1 MPLRGQSFA
10 RITKFLNSRVE
21 LPLWVP
27 ALVQSLIAVGLLLL
41 LAFVEKETGV
51 GFWVVF
57 SSLLLFLLVSALVT
71 HLGWR
76 ANLRAQLESDLLN
89 QALEGLPH
97 PRLIVGPDGETI
109 FANAM
114 FVQKFNPGAENH
126 LNVFFDYIAG
136 DPAASRAIKS
146 LQATVSTGSSQSVD
160 LKLRQRHG
168 QVEWLSVGAYSI
180 SERPGYVMWSIE
192 DITERLLIEE
202 RLRNDQEALF
212 EFVESA
218 PVGFYSVDGDGKF
231 IFINKTLADWLGT
244 TPEEVIG
251 GDFHLHDFIV
261 SALPPQTVPYDP
273 SGQDSVGTSLPT
285 TIIQHENVSLCG
297 HQGRVL
303 QVQISQNCVLGLD
316 GQLTTRSVVHDVTS
330 ERELERA
337 LRQSV
342 HRFQRFFDAAPGG
355 IAQLDLSG
363 RIVECNQAF
372 RKLVADGGGEVTG
385 GLLADLIVDEE
396 RPKIEQLLSSIVD
409 GVEEGAL
416 IEVTLGDGEKD
427 TPLRV
432 ASFFASRLEDD
443 DGDLTG
449 LIIHGLDTTELK
461 HLQIQFTQSQKMQA
475 VGQLAGGIA
484 HDFNN
489 LLTAMI
495 GFCDL
500 LLQRHR
506 PGEQSFADIMQIKQN
521 ANRAANLVRQL
532 LAFSRQQTVSSK
544 VLNVTEVLVDL
555 SHLLRRLIGETIQ
568 LKISHG
574 RNLGLVKADQGQ
586 LEQVIVNLAVN
597 ARDAMS
603 EGGTLSISTENVS
616 LASPERLGT
625 ETLPAGDYIRLE
637 VADTGMGMDKNV
649 MERIFD
655 PFFSTKEV
663 GLGTGLGLST
673 VIGIIKQSDGFISVA
688 STPEEGSVFAV
699 LLPRHHP
706 VESIERP
713 PPVDT
718 GEAPPVDTGEAPPVR
733 DLTGVGTV
741 LLVEDEDAVRLFSA
755 RALRNKGYNVLEA
768 RSGNTAI
775 ELIRRTE
782 DQIDLLITD
791 VVMPDMDGPA
801 LIEWIRGNR
810 PGMKVICISGYAE
823 ESFRNVLDH
832 SADIHFLP
840 KPFNLEELA
849 GKVKEVF

>member
-1 MPLRGQSFA
+1 MPLRRQFFGKMTQ
-10 RITKFLNSRVE
+10 FLSNRVE

-27 ALVQSLIAVGLLLL
+27 AVVQGLIAAGLLLL
-41 LAFVEKETGV
+41 FAFVEKGVGV

-57 SSLLLFLLVSALVT
+57 SGLLLFLLISGLVT
-71 HLGWR
+71 HLGWH
-76 ANLRAQLESDLLN
+76 ANLRARLESDLLN

-114 FVQKFNPGAENH
+114 FIRKFNPENENS
-126 LNVFFDYIAG
+126 LKALLDYIAG
-136 DPAASRAIKS
+136 DVGTSRAMKS
-146 LQATVSTGSSQSVD
+146 LQAAVSTGGSQSVD
-160 LKLRQRHG
+160 LKLTQPQG

-180 SERPGYVMWSIE
+180 PDRPGYVMWSVE
-192 DITERLLIEE
+192 DITERLMIEE

-212 EFVESA
+212 EFVENA

-231 IFINKTLADWLGT
+231 LFINKTLADWLGT
-244 TPEEVIG
+244 TPEEVLG
-251 GDFHLHDFIV
+251 GDFHLHDFVV
-261 SALPPQTVPYDP
+261 STLPPQTAPYDP
-273 SGQDSVGTSLPT
+273 SGQDSRDTAFPS
-285 TIIQHENVSLCG
+285 TIVQHENISLCG

-303 QVQISQNCVLGLD
+303 QVQISQNCVLGLES
-316 GQLTTRSVVHDVTS
+316 QLTTRSVVHDVTS

-342 HRFQRFFDAAPGG
+342 YRFQRFFDAAPGG

-372 RKLVADGGGEVTG
+372 RKLVADGGGDVTG
-385 GLLADLIVDEE
+385 SLLANLIGDEE
-396 RPKIEQLLSSIVD
+396 RSKIEQLLANIID
-409 GVEEGAL
+409 GIEEGSL

-427 TPLRV
+427 ISLRV

-544 VLNVTEVLVDL
+544 VLDVTEILVDL

-597 ARDAMS
+597 ARDAMA

-616 LASPERLGT
+616 FASPERLGT

-637 VADTGMGMDKNV
+637 VSDTGMGMSKDV

-673 VIGIIKQSDGFISVA
+673 VIGIIKQADGFISVV
-688 STPEEGSVFAV
+688 SSPDKGSVFTV
-699 LLPRHHP
+699 FLPQHHL
-706 VESIERP
+706 VAGAEIV
-713 PPVDT
+713 PPVDK
-718 GEAPPVDTGEAPPVR
+718 GEALPAR
-733 DLTGVGTV
+733 DLTGVGTI

-755 RALRNKGYNVLEA
+755 RALRNKGYNVFEA

-775 ELIRRTE
+775 ELIRRTQ
-782 DQIDLLITD
+782 DPIDLLITD

-801 LIEWIRGNR
+801 LIEWIQGNR

-823 ESFRNVLDH
+823 ESFRDVLDR

-840 KPFNLEELA
+840 KPFNLEQLA
-849 GKVKEVF
+849 GKVKEVI